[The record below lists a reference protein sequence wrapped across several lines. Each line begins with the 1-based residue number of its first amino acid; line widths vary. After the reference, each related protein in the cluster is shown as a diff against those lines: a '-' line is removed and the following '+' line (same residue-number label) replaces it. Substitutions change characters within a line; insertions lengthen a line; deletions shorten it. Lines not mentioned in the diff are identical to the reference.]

1 MSNSQSNPTPS
12 ILVVEDELLV
22 AMVVENILEDLGAG
36 LVGPATSVGQ
46 ALELVEAGGFGGA
59 LLDVSL
65 GGERIDAVADALA
78 ARRIPFIFTTGHGA
92 DALPD
97 AHRDRPI
104 LTKPFSDEGLVAAL
118 RRYVLDRDLSS
129 IP

>member
-1 MSNSQSNPTPS
+1 
-12 ILVVEDELLV
+12 
-22 AMVVENILEDLGAG
+22 MVVENILEDLGAG

-46 ALELVEAGGFGGA
+46 AIELVEAGGFGGA

-78 ARRIPFIFTTGHGA
+78 DRGIPFIFTTGHGA

-104 LTKPFSDEGLVAAL
+104 LTKPFSDEDLAEAL
-118 RRYVLDRDLSS
+118 RRHVLDR
-129 IP
+129 